1 MKQRAGL
8 PSRFGP
14 SLKALIQRF
23 AFLLLLAAAF
33 GLMVLGKADTVLV
46 ERARVAVTDAL
57 TPILALLS
65 RPAAGLAAAI
75 DEARRLAAIH
85 GENARLREEQARL
98 LQWQAVARRL
108 EAENRALRNLANLAP
123 NPGQRFITA
132 RVVGDL
138 GGAFVRSV
146 LVAAGQRE
154 GVRKGQ
160 AVVTAEG
167 LAGRVFEV
175 GQRSARIILLTDINS
190 RVPVV
195 IERTRDRA
203 VLAGN
208 NSDRL
213 RLLYLPVEA
222 APAPGDR
229 VVTSGHGGVF
239 VPGLPVGVVTAVA
252 DGVVE
257 VQPLVD
263 WGRMEYVRVID
274 YELPGIL
281 LSADPDRDAKDTP

>member
-8 PSRFGP
+8 PSRLGP

-23 AFLLLLAAAF
+23 AFLLLVAAAV
-33 GLMVLGKADTVLV
+33 GLMVLGKADTAVV

-57 TPILALLS
+57 TPILTLLS
-65 RPAAGLAAAI
+65 RPAAGLAGVI
-75 DEARRLAAIH
+75 EEARMLAAIH
-85 GENARLREEQARL
+85 SENARLREEQARL

-108 EAENRALRNLANLAP
+108 EAENRALRDLANLAP

-146 LVAAGQRE
+146 LVAAGVRE
-154 GVRKGQ
+154 GVRKGH

-190 RVPVV
+190 RIPVV

-208 NSDRL
+208 NSDRPQ
-213 RLLYLPVEA
+213 LLYLSVEA
-222 APAPGDR
+222 APVPGDR

-239 VPGLPVGVVTAVA
+239 VPGLPVGVVTAVT

-257 VQPLVD
+257 VQPLVNWD
-263 WGRMEYVRVID
+263 RMEYVRVID

-281 LSADPDRDAKDTP
+281 LSADPDRDAKATP